1 VLGGLVWDRLAPM
14 KQVLAILGVL
24 GLVSVAPSAA
34 HACGG
39 FFCSQQ
45 PVDQSGEQI
54 VFSLEPGK
62 VTAHIQI
69 AYTGTASDFSWVVP
83 VSTAP
88 TKISVGTQT
97 LFDVLNNST
106 SPVFRLDYMGNGGQC
121 FAFPDALAG
130 NGPPRASND
139 GVTVLAEGEV
149 GPFNYVVLASTDAV
163 ELTTWLKDNGFVQ
176 PPAAQELIAH
186 YLKLG
191 MKFVAVKL
199 KKDAMVGE
207 IQPLVLEM
215 AQTELCI
222 PLVLT
227 RIAAVDDMP
236 VLAYVFGSARAFPK
250 NWFHVE
256 PDLSKVN
263 WLNGGSNYRAVATE
277 AIDDAAGHGFI
288 TEFAGATN
296 SLSLKESLYSPNR
309 YKLDVLLSISDPVN
323 FLQALLAQGF
333 PRGAAMQALLRKHIP
348 MPAAVVARGVMERD
362 FYNNLAMYRSDL
374 VLANFKFDP
383 AAFVADL
390 QTRIID
396 PLILAQSMIDKQPY
410 LTRLLSTVSPAEMSR
425 DPLFHLNP
433 EMPPVSNIHVAKFY
447 GQCGTNGMITEAKVE
462 LPDGEILKLPDGV
475 RLFGGDTVWPFATR
489 IPAAKRISLVGAMG
503 PPVYLA
509 KSQTS
514 AIDMMLNSEDPTS
527 VRGRVIVVPGTDKT
541 SMPEN
546 AETNLDSSGG
556 LCAVGGSG
564 GNGLV
569 TFLALVGLVLR
580 LRKRRQS

>member
-1 VLGGLVWDRLAPM
+1 MGF
-14 KQVLAILGVL
+14 
-24 GLVSVAPSAA
+24 VSVAPSAA
-34 HACGG
+34 RACGG

-88 TKISVGTQT
+88 TKISVGSQA
-97 LFDVLNNST
+97 LFSVLNNTT
-106 SPVFRLDYMGNGGQC
+106 SPVFRLDFMGNGGQC
-121 FAFPDALAG
+121 FAFPEFAAG
-130 NGPPRASND
+130 NGPPRAAND

-149 GPFNYVVLASTDAV
+149 GPFNYVVLESTDAV
-163 ELTTWLKDNGFVQ
+163 QLTTWLKDNGFVQ
-176 PPAAQELIAH
+176 PPEATELIAH
-186 YLKLG
+186 YLKLK

-227 RIAAVDDMP
+227 RIAAVKDMP

-288 TEFAGATN
+288 TEFAGATT
-296 SLSLKESLYSPNR
+296 SLSLKEALYSPNR
-309 YKLDVLLSISDPVN
+309 FKLDALRATSDPVD
-323 FLQALLAQGF
+323 FLQALLSQGF
-333 PRGAAMQALLRKHIP
+333 PRDAAMQALLRKHIP
-348 MPAAVVARGVMERD
+348 MPATLVAKGIMERD
-362 FYNNLAMYRSDL
+362 FYNNLEMYRADL
-374 VLANFKFDP
+374 VAAGFKFDP
-383 AAFVADL
+383 TAFVADL

-433 EMPPVSNIHVAKFY
+433 EMPPVSNIHTAKFY
-447 GQCGTNGMITEAKVE
+447 GQCGNDGTITEAKVE
-462 LPDGEILKLPDGV
+462 LPDGEVLNLPGSV
-475 RLFGGDTVWPFATR
+475 RLYGGDYVWPYAKR
-489 IPAAKRISLVGAMG
+489 IPAAKRISLVGASG

-509 KSQTS
+509 KSQTA
-514 AIDMMLNSEDPTS
+514 AIDMMLNNEDPTS
-527 VRGRVIVVPGTDKT
+527 VRGKVIVVPGTDKN
-541 SMPEN
+541 SVPES

-569 TFLALVGLVLR
+569 VFLAFVGLVLR
-580 LRKRRQS
+580 LRKRRQN